1 MVPEISMAAVISNE
15 PRRSV
20 LSIINLPCLSPK
32 YANPQGGF
40 SSAKSRLNSASA
52 FFIKA
57 YLADCLTGFAMT
69 DDIDQVLISA
79 LMEDSRRSLKALAQ
93 ISGLS
98 SPSVAE
104 RLRRLEER
112 GVLKGYTVEIDP
124 KCFGYQLQAIVRIR
138 PLPGQLQEV
147 ERQIQAIPEFTECD
161 KVTGDDCFI
170 ARLHVRSMEQLDT
183 LLDRLNSHAET
194 NTAIVKKTPVKR
206 RLPPMA

>member
-1 MVPEISMAAVISNE
+1 
-15 PRRSV
+15 
-20 LSIINLPCLSPK
+20 
-32 YANPQGGF
+32 
-40 SSAKSRLNSASA
+40 
-52 FFIKA
+52 
-57 YLADCLTGFAMT
+57 MT
-69 DDIDQVLISA
+69 DDIDQILISA
-79 LMEDSRRSLKALAQ
+79 LMEDSRRSLKALANL
-93 ISGLS
+93 SGLS

-112 GVLKGYTVEIDP
+112 GVLRGYTVEVDP

-147 ERQIQAIPEFTECD
+147 ERQIQAIAEFTECD

-183 LLDRLNSHAET
+183 LLDRLNTLAET

>member
-1 MVPEISMAAVISNE
+1 MA
-15 PRRSV
+15 
-20 LSIINLPCLSPK
+20 K
-32 YANPQGGF
+32 T
-40 SSAKSRLNSASA
+40 RLESLSA

-57 YLADCLTGFAMT
+57 VLLNHLLCTNVTMT
-69 DDIDQVLISA
+69 DKIDQQLITA

-93 ISGLS
+93 ITGLS

-112 GVLKGYTVEIDP
+112 GVLTGYTVDIDA
-124 KCFGYQLQAIVRIR
+124 KAFGYQLQAIVRIR

-147 ERQIQAIPEFTECD
+147 ERQIQAIGEFTECD
-161 KVTGDDCFI
+161 KVTGEDCFI

-183 LLDRLNSHAET
+183 LLDRLNHYAET
-194 NTAIVKKTPVKR
+194 NTAIIKKTPVKR